1 MPERPWEFCRES
13 RKRAELPLLL
23 LKLCRRRSGVSL
35 DSTSLNDRN
44 LLFAED
50 FQRRPQD
57 FLSRGHSSK
66 AREAS
71 KPSGKDRTFEHRKR
85 CKSRQL
91 YLPES
96 LTKKLPQREGYDAGR
111 SAVKAASRHQDNLS
125 VAERARAGEQEELHA
140 LVHTTCL
147 FPPCAQ
153 VLFFFTLSHLCKM
166 EEESELDRLLEL
178 EREVFSEGE
187 GEETWSVIRSAE
199 LADTPSK
206 SSSSAAQGSVAPR
219 RVQESSAASKVL
231 QAREYEQALQGCL
244 LRAAKR
250 PKIEMPWESPL
261 MKGIFGEPEP
271 LVLVPSVQI
280 QNTASQEEAHQD
292 PGAVIGNILLSARPP
307 AKASALAA
315 IKNRPNLSFPKSEQT
330 LRLKGIAL
338 WCEIIWSD
346 PQKFGITRRIQISD
360 AGKKSGSG

>member
-1 MPERPWEFCRES
+1 M
-13 RKRAELPLLL
+13 
-23 LKLCRRRSGVSL
+23 
-35 DSTSLNDRN
+35 
-44 LLFAED
+44 
-50 FQRRPQD
+50 
-57 FLSRGHSSK
+57 
-66 AREAS
+66 
-71 KPSGKDRTFEHRKR
+71 
-85 CKSRQL
+85 
-91 YLPES
+91 
-96 LTKKLPQREGYDAGR
+96 
-111 SAVKAASRHQDNLS
+111 KAASRHQDNLS

-250 PKIEMPWESPL
+250 PKIEMPCAEGDPSGPGGGNRQHFVVRSPACQSISPGSNQESTKL
-261 MKGIFGEPEP
+261 E
-271 LVLVPSVQI
+271 L
-280 QNTASQEEAHQD
+280 
-292 PGAVIGNILLSARPP
+292 
-307 AKASALAA
+307 
-315 IKNRPNLSFPKSEQT
+315 
-330 LRLKGIAL
+330 
-338 WCEIIWSD
+338 
-346 PQKFGITRRIQISD
+346 PQK
-360 AGKKSGSG
+360 